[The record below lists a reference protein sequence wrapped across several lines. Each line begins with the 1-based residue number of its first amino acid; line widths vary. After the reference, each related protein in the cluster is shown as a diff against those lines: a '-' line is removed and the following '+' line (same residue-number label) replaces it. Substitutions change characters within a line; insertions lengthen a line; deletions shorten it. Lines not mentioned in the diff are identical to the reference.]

1 MGAKDD
7 LKEKLKKISKKSAEK
22 ADALLAEELDALRR
36 ATNTDLEALRP
47 KVTDQAAYDQLIA
60 VVEEASRKNMDLAML
75 EQRLKSLGSS
85 VVSVAKEVAILLK
98 A

>member
-1 MGAKDD
+1 MTAKDD
-7 LKEKLKKISKKSAEK
+7 LKEKLKQKSKESAAR
-22 ADALLAEELDALRR
+22 ADALLADELDALKR

-47 KVTDQAAYDQLIA
+47 KITDQTAYDQLIA

-75 EQRLKSLGSS
+75 EQRLKSLGSN
-85 VVSVAKEVAILLK
+85 VVQIAKEVAILLK

>member
-1 MGAKDD
+1 MTAKDD
-7 LKEKLKKISKKSAEK
+7 LKEKLKQKSKESAAR
-22 ADALLAEELDALRR
+22 ADALLADELDALKR

-47 KVTDQAAYDQLIA
+47 KITEQAAYDQLIA

-75 EQRLKSLGSS
+75 EQRLKSLGSN
-85 VVSVAKEVAILLK
+85 VVQVAKEVAILLK